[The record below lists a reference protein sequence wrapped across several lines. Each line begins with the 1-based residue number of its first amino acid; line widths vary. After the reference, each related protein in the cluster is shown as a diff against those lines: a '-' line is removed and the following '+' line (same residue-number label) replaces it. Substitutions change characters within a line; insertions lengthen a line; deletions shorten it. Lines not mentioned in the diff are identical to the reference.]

1 MMAINLCA
9 DHFSEWYDGG
19 MPCDYCKQQKRTAE
33 LEAENEDW
41 SQKWTESEIEN
52 QRLEQLFLNEE
63 RLREATTEEKDA
75 KIAELEAKL
84 KQNEDACRWHQQER
98 LKAERHAKD
107 KDADSQ
113 RLKKLFYDLEATSL
127 GPVEVMRSTGII
139 RLSYQAFCDLHAALQ
154 GEGE

>member
-1 MMAINLCA
+1 MAINLCA

-75 KIAELEAKL
+75 EIAELKADNQRLREAHKRNL
-84 KQNEDACRWHQQER
+84 KEDAHRSLIRRNHLCPWR
-98 LKAERHAKD
+98 
-107 KDADSQ
+107 Q
-113 RLKKLFYDLEATSL
+113 RLEAV
-127 GPVEVMRSTGII
+127 VERSK
-139 RLSYQAFCDLHAALQ
+139 AALQ
-154 GEGE
+154 GEGEG